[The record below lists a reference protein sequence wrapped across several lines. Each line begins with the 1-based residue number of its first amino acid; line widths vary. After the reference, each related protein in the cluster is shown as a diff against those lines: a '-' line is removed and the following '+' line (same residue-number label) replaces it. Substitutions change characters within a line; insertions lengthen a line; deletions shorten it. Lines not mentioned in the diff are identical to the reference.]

1 MIRISSTT
9 FGERAPVWNYFYF
22 FSKFDWFI
30 VKIIKKLQKFNLQ
43 SSLWD
48 PKRAKKG
55 PRRPPKELQ
64 IHTREPSRAP
74 DGSKGRQGAP
84 PGTSREPFR
93 NLREHPGT
101 FKNLCFRKR
110 KP

>member
-1 MIRISSTT
+1 MIRVSST
-9 FGERAPVWNYFYF
+9 FVGERAPVWNYIYF
-22 FSKFDWFI
+22 FSKFEWFI
-30 VKIIKKLQKFNLQ
+30 IKIMKKLQTFDLQ

-48 PKRAKKG
+48 PKLAKKG

-74 DGSKGRQGAP
+74 DGSKGRQSAP

-93 NLREHPGT
+93 SLREHPGT
-101 FKNLCFRKR
+101 FKNLCF
-110 KP
+110 P

>member
-48 PKRAKKG
+48 PNRAKKG

-64 IHTREPSRAP
+64 IFTREPSRAP
-74 DGSKGRQGAP
+74 DGSKGRQSAP
-84 PGTSREPFR
+84 PDTSREPFR
-93 NLREHPGT
+93 SLREHPGT
-101 FKNLCFRKR
+101 FKNQRFH
-110 KP
+110 